1 MIAVLANDRFLT
13 RERTMNTPDL
23 VKTVWASGVGDE
35 RQGAIS
41 SAGILAVTF

>member
-1 MIAVLANDRFLT
+1 MIAVLSNDRFLT
-13 RERTMNTPDL
+13 RETTVNTPDL
-23 VKTVWASGVGDE
+23 DKTVWALGVGDE